1 MTKLMEKLGDRYLNE
16 HEVAR
21 ITGRSVYTL
30 RNDRSLHR
38 GFPYVK
44 ISGSVR
50 YSLRDVM
57 DWIEARK
64 VVPHEGLRR

>member
-1 MTKLMEKLGDRYLNE
+1 MTKLKGMLEDRYLNE

-30 RNDRSLHR
+30 RNDRCLHR

-44 ISGSVR
+44 IGRSVR

-57 DWIEARK
+57 DWIESRK
-64 VVPHEGLRR
+64 VDPAGV